1 MHQKGRSVT
10 QTGMEGAGEMHA
22 CLEGET
28 WKHWHPQNR
37 SDHRWCPQEG
47 EGVVQSAQDWGLR
60 PRPLGLP
67 KEHHQVWLHIW
78 AAQNLALRARLGAYV
93 SEVSILLL
101 VTGSAASSGDCGVAP
116 GKGLWCT
123 AASCLFLPFLC
134 FGTNFVEQPTDVIH
148 GELIRIACSKRG
160 LWMCKWIHLRIIE
173 PSNGLEPV

>member
-1 MHQKGRSVT
+1 MSCSETWNAPERTKCPRKLGWKAPEKC
-10 QTGMEGAGEMHA
+10 MLA
-22 CLEGET
+22 LEGET

-93 SEVSILLL
+93 SKVKYCFLSLDPQQVPEIAALLQE
-101 VTGSAASSGDCGVAP
+101 
-116 GKGLWCT
+116 KGYDARQRHACFGL
-123 AASCLFLPFLC
+123 LC

-148 GELIRIACSKRG
+148 VELIRIACSKRG
-160 LWMCKWIHLRIIE
+160 L
-173 PSNGLEPV
+173 